1 MLRDRLVC
9 GVNHP
14 RIQKRR
20 LQENFRFD
28 DAMKIARA
36 METAE
41 RNSEKIGGSS
51 LTASLQKSDD
61 VVHRTQG

>member
-9 GVNHP
+9 GVNHT

-20 LQENFRFD
+20 LQVNFRFD
-28 DAMKIARA
+28 DAMKIARV

-41 RNSEKIGGSS
+41 RNSEKIGGI
-51 LTASLQKSDD
+51 
-61 VVHRTQG
+61 